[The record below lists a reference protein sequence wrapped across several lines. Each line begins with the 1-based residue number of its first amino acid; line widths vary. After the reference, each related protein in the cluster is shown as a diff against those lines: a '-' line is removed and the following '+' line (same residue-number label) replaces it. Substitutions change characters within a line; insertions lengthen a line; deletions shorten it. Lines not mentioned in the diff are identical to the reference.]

1 MALGEVIGEILV
13 EIFVEGLFHGFI
25 KRVLFPL
32 LRLPGV
38 LLAWLFDRLP
48 VNTRVLASKGTP
60 LSIMLSVLYF
70 VGMGVMV
77 VLVVR

>member
-1 MALGEVIGEILV
+1 MIGEILV

-38 LLAWLFDRLP
+38 LLAWPFDRLP
-48 VNTRVLASKGTP
+48 VNRRVLASKGTP
-60 LSIMLSVLYF
+60 FSIMLSVLFF
-70 VGMGVMV
+70 VGIIV
-77 VLVVR
+77 VLLVR